1 MLAEMRIQGL
11 GVIDDATLELDPGL
25 TVLTG
30 ETGAGKTMVVTGLT
44 LLGGGRAEASRVAD
58 GARRAVVEGRFSAEP
73 AAVAVA
79 DEVGAEPD
87 DDGTLIAVRTV
98 GADGRSRAHLGG
110 RSVPVGVLGRLAE
123 ATLAVHGQND
133 QLRLL
138 RPAEQRALL
147 DRFAGETVAE
157 PLARYRAVR
166 AEWMRISAELVER
179 RDGARRLAQEA
190 DLLRH
195 GLTEI
200 TAVDPQPGED
210 VELVAHARR
219 LAEADD
225 LRAVA
230 SAAQAALVG
239 AEDVPDVPAALALI
253 GEARHRLAAAGD
265 AELSALDARLDGG
278 VGAAR
283 RRRRGAHRLPRPARR
298 RSRAARVRAVAA
310 GRAEGAHPQVRRR
323 RRRRA
328 GVGRPPRGS
337 AWVRWTSPTR
347 PSPRL
352 TARRD
357 GLAVELAEHAAAV
370 TAARTKAA
378 GRLAADT
385 TAELAG
391 LAMADARLL
400 VAVTQRV
407 AGAGAAEAVRVGRRE
422 LVAGADGVD
431 EVELR
436 LVAHAGASPQPL
448 HKGASG
454 GELSRVMLA
463 LEVALAGADP
473 VPTMVFD
480 EVDAGVGGRA
490 AVEIGRRLARL
501 ASRHQVIVVTH
512 LPQVAAYAD
521 RHLVV
526 DKSRHD
532 GGKARSRVRTL
543 AEDERIVELARM
555 LAGLDDTDTGRAHAE
570 ELLEAARS
578 HRAADRTPTPAA
590 SPPTPAAGESPF
602 SRRRVPASTTV
613 GRVST
618 ALSPRSRCESVF
630 PPRGPCPGIRG
641 EPGWPVARR
650 RTIAQLAVWRCTTH
664 RRQNGDSPS

>member
-30 ETGAGKTMVVTGLT
+30 ETGAGKTMVVTGLS
-44 LLGGGRAEASRVAD
+44 LLGGGRAETSRVAD
-58 GARRAVVEGRFSAEP
+58 GARRAVVEGRFTAD
-73 AAVAVA
+73 AQALAVA
-79 DEVGAEPD
+79 DEVGADADE
-87 DDGTLIAVRTV
+87 DGTFIAVRTV

-110 RSVPVGVLGRLAE
+110 RSVPIGVLGRLAE

-147 DRFAGETVAE
+147 DRFAGEAVTG
-157 PLARYRAVR
+157 PLACYREVR
-166 AEWMRISAELVER
+166 AQWRRVDAELTER

-200 TAVDPQPGED
+200 ASVDPQPGED
-210 VELVAHARR
+210 VELTGQARR
-219 LAEADD
+219 LAAADD

-230 SAAQAALVG
+230 SAARAAVAGAHDDGSLTGPAAVGALGLVG
-239 AEDVPDVPAALALI
+239 D
-253 GEARHRLAAAGD
+253 ARHRLAASGDGELTVLDTRLEEALVLLDDVAGELTGYLD
-265 AELSALDARLDGG
+265 RLDADPAQLAAVLSRQAELKALTRKYAADVDGVLAWADEARERLDGLDTSEEALAAL
-278 VGAAR
+278 AAR
-283 RRRRGAHRLPRPARR
+283 RDEL
-298 RSRAARVRAVAA
+298 AAELAVLAVA
-310 GRAEGAHPQVRRR
+310 
-323 RRRRA
+323 
-328 GVGRPPRGS
+328 
-337 AWVRWTSPTR
+337 
-347 PSPRL
+347 L
-352 TARRD
+352 
-357 GLAVELAEHAAAV
+357 
-370 TAARTKAA
+370 TAARTEAA
-378 GRLAADT
+378 ARLAADT
-385 TAELAG
+385 TAELVG
-391 LAMADARLL
+391 LAMPDARLL
-400 VAVTQRV
+400 VEVGPRV
-407 AGAGAAEAVRVGRRE
+407 AAAPEASDALTVGRAV

-431 EVELR
+431 EVELG
-436 LVAHAGASPQPL
+436 LVAHAGAGPQPL

-501 ASRHQVIVVTH
+501 AVRHQVIVVTH

-526 DKSRHD
+526 DKAVRNGS
-532 GGKARSRVRTL
+532 GATSSVRTL
-543 AEDERIVELARM
+543 GEGDRIAELARM

-570 ELLEAARS
+570 ELLAAARA
-578 HRAADRTPTPAA
+578 HRDADRA
-590 SPPTPAAGESPF
+590 
-602 SRRRVPASTTV
+602 
-613 GRVST
+613 
-618 ALSPRSRCESVF
+618 
-630 PPRGPCPGIRG
+630 
-641 EPGWPVARR
+641 
-650 RTIAQLAVWRCTTH
+650 
-664 RRQNGDSPS
+664 

>member
-11 GVIDDATLELDPGL
+11 GVIDDATLDLDPGL

-30 ETGAGKTMVVTGLT
+30 ETGAGKTMVVTGLL
-44 LLGGGRAEASRVAD
+44 LLGGGRAEASRVAE
-58 GARRAVVEGRFSAEP
+58 GARRAVVEGRFTADP
-73 AAVAVA
+73 VTDAAALAVA
-79 DEVGAEPD
+79 DEVGADADE
-87 DDGTLIAVRTV
+87 DGTLIAVRTV

-123 ATLAVHGQND
+123 VTLAVHGQND

-147 DRFAGETVAE
+147 DRFAGDAVAT
-157 PLARYRAVR
+157 PLLRYRAVR
-166 AEWMRISAELVER
+166 GEWQAVAAELVER

-200 TAVDPQPGED
+200 GAVDPQPGED
-210 VELVAHARR
+210 VELLAQGRR
-219 LAEADD
+219 LAAADD

-230 SAAQAALVG
+230 TAAHTAIIG
-239 AEDVPDVPAALALI
+239 GEDMDAPAALALI
-253 GEARHRLAAAGD
+253 GDARSRLAAAGD
-265 AELSALDARLDGG
+265 AQLTALDARLAEALALVGDVGTELTGYLDRLDADPERLAG
-278 VGAAR
+278 VLSRQAELKALTRKYAADIHGVLIWADAAR
-283 RRRRGAHRLPRPARR
+283 ERLAGLDT
-298 RSRAARVRAVAA
+298 SDEALAALK
-310 GRAEGAHPQVRRR
+310 VRR
-323 RRRRA
+323 
-328 GVGRPPRGS
+328 
-337 AWVRWTSPTR
+337 
-347 PSPRL
+347 
-352 TARRD
+352 D
-357 GLAVELAEHAAAV
+357 ELAAALGEHAAAV
-370 TAARTKAA
+370 TAARTEAA
-378 GRLAADT
+378 GRLATDT
-385 TAELAG
+385 TAELGG

-400 VAVTQRV
+400 VAVSPRT
-407 AGAGAAEAVRVGRRE
+407 AGPDTADALRVGRAL
-422 LVAGADGVD
+422 LVAGTDGTD

-436 LVAHAGASPQPL
+436 LVAHGGAAAQPL

-501 ASRHQVIVVTH
+501 AVRHQVIVVTH

-526 DKSRHD
+526 DKS
-532 GGKARSRVRTL
+532 ARGENGAVHSIVRTL
-543 AEDERIVELARM
+543 AEGDRIVELARM

-570 ELLEAARS
+570 ELLGAARG
-578 HRAADRTPTPAA
+578 HREADRAGVLTP
-590 SPPTPAAGESPF
+590 G
-602 SRRRVPASTTV
+602 
-613 GRVST
+613 
-618 ALSPRSRCESVF
+618 PR
-630 PPRGPCPGIRG
+630 
-641 EPGWPVARR
+641 ARR
-650 RTIAQLAVWRCTTH
+650 RKVAAA
-664 RRQNGDSPS
+664 G

>member
-11 GVIDDATLELDPGL
+11 GVIDDATLDLDPGL

-138 RPAEQRALL
+138 RAAEQRAML

-166 AEWMRISAELVER
+166 SEWLRISAELVER

-265 AELSALDARLDGG
+265 AELSALDARLAEALALLGD
-278 VGAAR
+278 VGAELT
-283 RRRRGAHRLPRPARR
+283 GYLDRLDADPERLASVL
-298 RSRAARVRAVAA
+298 SRQAELKALTRKYAADVDGVLAWAAAARERLGSLDVSDDALAA
-310 GRAEGAHPQVRRR
+310 
-323 RRRRA
+323 
-328 GVGRPPRGS
+328 
-337 AWVRWTSPTR
+337 
-347 PSPRL
+347 L

-391 LAMADARLL
+391 LAMPDARLL

-407 AGAGAAEAVRVGRRE
+407 AGAGAAEVVRVGRRE
-422 LVAGADGVD
+422 LVAGAEGVD

-526 DKSRHD
+526 DKSRRD

-578 HRAADRTPTPAA
+578 HRAADRTP
-590 SPPTPAAGESPF
+590 
-602 SRRRVPASTTV
+602 
-613 GRVST
+613 
-618 ALSPRSRCESVF
+618 
-630 PPRGPCPGIRG
+630 
-641 EPGWPVARR
+641 ARR
-650 RTIAQLAVWRCTTH
+650 
-664 RRQNGDSPS
+664 